1 MQVFDE
7 HKQGMGI
14 ILDIIILAIM
24 AISIFLGYKKGL
36 VKVAVKLCAFLIA
49 VVVTLAF
56 YRPVSNIIINNT
68 EVNEN
73 IEKIIIENGTK
84 KIEESN
90 QEENQNFLDNMQEYV
105 DNTVTQAQNEI
116 VESAAK
122 EISVRLINIVVI
134 VGLFIITRLA
144 LIVLVLI
151 SDVITSLPIIKQF
164 NKLGGIIYGVVR
176 GLAVIYLVLA
186 IVFLIVSTTANNSIV
201 NTIEGSII
209 TEFMYKNNIL
219 LNIIF

>member
-1 MQVFDE
+1 
-7 HKQGMGI
+7 MGI
-14 ILDIIILAIM
+14 ILDFIIIAIM

-49 VVVTLAF
+49 VIVTLVF
-56 YRPVSNIIINNT
+56 YGPVSNIIMDNT
-68 EVNEN
+68 EFDEN
-73 IEKIIIENGTK
+73 IEKVIIDNGTK
-84 KIEESN
+84 KIEEN
-90 QEENQNFLDNMQEYV
+90 NEEENQNFLDNMQEYV

-116 VESAAK
+116 VETAAK

-144 LIVLVLI
+144 LIVLVFA
-151 SDVITSLPIIKQF
+151 SDLITSLPIIKQF
-164 NKLGGIIYGVVR
+164 NELGGGIYGVVR
-176 GLAVIYLVLA
+176 GLALIYVVLA
-186 IVFLIVSTTANNSIV
+186 IVFLVVSTTANNSILT
-201 NTIEGSII
+201 TIESSII